1 MNETNENTDTEV
13 PPGAAE
19 TSPAR
24 GTRRRTHLGHKVAH
38 HIETLQRRSNED
50 VAGAVRTMAILRR
63 AATAHPGTV
72 PDVWVDTIELVPA
85 DAYDRRRDEPSAAEL
100 AAHHAVTLFAMHR
113 QGRVKHAHAPGVAP
127 GRAFARLARKRG
139 ESEGDKGVRRR
150 FDAMVTA
157 PTAEESVRHLRGL
170 VQLLRAEDLGLD
182 YGLLAEDLADLW
194 SVSNQDRARLRW
206 ARQYSGLPPSSA
218 DSAEDGDAAI
228 TTNTSNDS
236 NPTSEESA

>member
-1 MNETNENTDTEV
+1 MSETTESV
-13 PPGAAE
+13 SAEEPPGAAE
-19 TSPAR
+19 TGAAR
-24 GTRRRTHLGHKVAH
+24 GTRRRTPFGHRVADH
-38 HIETLQRRSNED
+38 VATLQRRSNED
-50 VAGAVRTMAILRR
+50 VAAAVRTMAILRR

-72 PDVWVDTIELVPA
+72 PDVWVDTIELVPPN
-85 DAYDRRRDEPSAAEL
+85 AYNGARDEPSAAEL

-157 PTAEESVRHLRGL
+157 PTAEESARHLRGL

-194 SVSNQDRARLRW
+194 SVINQDRARLRW

-218 DSAEDGDAAI
+218 DGDGAAA
-228 TTNTSNDS
+228 TTNTSSATD
-236 NPTSEESA
+236 PTSEESA